1 MNTIP
6 HWTTALPEWEKRIV
20 KKESILPCE
29 PLFPDIAEIALK
41 VFNSLILVDVIGQPT
56 MGEASLKWSQDFI
69 SVIFGSYDPDTKTR
83 LITEFFLLISKKN
96 AKSTLAAGIMMTALI
111 LNERYSADLCIL
123 APTKE
128 VASNSFNPA
137 RDMIAA
143 DPELSAMF
151 NVSEHTRTIT
161 HLGTNAKLKVIA
173 AESEA
178 LAGIKASYILVDELW
193 LFGKRANA
201 GSMLREATGGLAS
214 RPEGFVIYLTTMPD
228 EPPTGAMKQKLDY
241 ARGVRDGKIDD
252 PQFLGLLYEF
262 PQKYLDDELYLKQE
276 NWYITNPNMNASVN
290 EKYIEREFKKAADE
304 GKEELQDFTAKH
316 LNVQIGVSMRA
327 NRWAASEF
335 WEKAAAPTPF
345 TLEQLIEASEVITM
359 GVDGGGLDDL
369 LGMAVVGRLPVVIRE
384 YEDRVSK
391 QKVQVKP
398 WWVWTRAWCHEIA
411 LERRKSIAD
420 TLRDFEKQ
428 GDLSIVKNIGDETDE
443 LAKIAKQ
450 VFDSGKLDKIGLD
463 PLGIASLIDELVMI
477 GIPADKLIGVT
488 QGFKMSGYI
497 KTTENKIARKDMLH
511 ASQNIMAWAV
521 GNCRTVVRGSGTMLS
536 KAESGTAKIDPVI
549 GMLNAVALMSE
560 NPDVPKSDV
569 PTMFFV

>member
-1 MNTIP
+1 MNTTP
-6 HWTTALPEWEKRIV
+6 TWTTALPEWEKRIV
-20 KKESILPCE
+20 KKESLLPCE
-29 PLFPDIAEIALK
+29 PLFPDVAEIALK

-69 SVIFGSYDPDTKTR
+69 ACIFGSYDPDTKTR

-128 VASNSFNPA
+128 VANNSFNPA

-178 LAGIKASYILVDELW
+178 LAGVKASYILVDELW

-214 RPEGFVIYLTTMPD
+214 RPEGFVIYLTTQSN
-228 EPPTGAMKQKLDY
+228 EPPSGAMKQKLDY
-241 ARGVRDGKIDD
+241 ARAVRDGKIDD

-262 PQKYLDDELYLKQE
+262 PQKFIDDELYLQQKY
-276 NWYITNPNMNASVN
+276 WYITNPNLGSSVN
-290 EKYIEREFKKAADE
+290 EKYIEREFKKASDE
-304 GKEELQDFTAKH
+304 GKEELQDFSAKH
-316 LNVQIGVSMRA
+316 LNIQIGVSMRA

-335 WEKAAAPTPF
+335 WSAAAAEKPF
-345 TLEQLIEASEVITM
+345 TLAQLIEQSEVITM
-359 GVDGGGLDDL
+359 GIDGGGLDDL
-369 LGMAVVGRLPVVIRE
+369 LGMAVIGRLPTVIRE
-384 YEDRVSK
+384 YDDKISK
-391 QKVQVKP
+391 QRVQIKP
-398 WWVWTRAWCHEIA
+398 WWVWTKAWCHEIA

-420 TLRDFEKQ
+420 TLRDFERQ
-428 GDLSIVKNIGDETDE
+428 GDLSIVKNMGDETDE

-463 PLGIASLIDELVMI
+463 PLGIGALLDELIMI
-477 GIPADKLIGVT
+477 GIPDDKLIGVT

-497 KTTENKIARKDMLH
+497 KTAENKIARKDMLH
-511 ASQNIMAWAV
+511 ASQPIMAWSV

-549 GMLNAVALMSE
+549 GMLNAVALMSQ
-560 NPDVPKSDV
+560 NPDIPNDGKATV
-569 PTMFFV
+569 FFV